1 VKAEALDANRR
12 AVASVNDPLGLHPL
26 AQPRPERVLE
36 PHALLDRQPLGWHG
50 ASLELWLAKGSK
62 GNDCIQVRNTGNPQT
77 RRWLCDP
84 AVGRDSGAGMPPPS
98 LKPQPVY
105 YAVNEFTHLGQPGGY
120 TYASGW
126 AGPPVASVEIRFQ
139 DSTVERL
146 TLHRGYFIYVVPEP
160 VGVRQA
166 TQLRDRTQLG
176 GGGRLPPLPV
186 SRCALCLSRA
196 RQALLGDHLPQ
207 RLIGPVEHRGQGCY
221 DTQRSVLP
229 DEPPLMTTLSVCAA

>member
-77 RRWLCDP
+77 RRWRCDP

-105 YAVNEFTHLGQPGGY
+105 YAVNEFTHLGQPGDY

-146 TLHRGYFIYVVPEP
+146 TLHRGYFIYVVPESRWVPGKRPGYVIGRNSAGAVVYRRFLYPAARCVYP
-160 VGVRQA
+160 V
-166 TQLRDRTQLG
+166 RDE
-176 GGGRLPPLPV
+176 
-186 SRCALCLSRA
+186 RCSETIYHK
-196 RQALLGDHLPQ
+196 G
-207 RLIGPVEHRGQGCY
+207 
-221 DTQRSVLP
+221 
-229 DEPPLMTTLSVCAA
+229 